1 MSDSAAAVASPAAR
15 RGRSR
20 RFAVVAGLSCA
31 AAALLATAPAALL
44 GEDPAPAQSASPMIN
59 HSVYFTLNESTP
71 EGRAELVAA
80 CQKYLTDHEGTV
92 YFAAGPRAEEFSR
105 EVNDQTFD
113 VSLLVVF
120 ESKEAHD
127 KYAVAPRHLEFIK
140 EQKANWKTVRVFDSE
155 VAPSK

>member
-1 MSDSAAAVASPAAR
+1 MSDSAAVSSRPA
-15 RGRSR
+15 SR
-20 RFAVVAGLSCA
+20 RFVLAAGLSCA
-31 AAALLATAPAALL
+31 AAALLAAAPAALL
-44 GEDPAPAQSASPMIN
+44 GDDSASAPSASPMIN

-80 CQKYLTDHEGTV
+80 CQKYLTGHEGTV
-92 YFAAGPRAEEFSR
+92 YFAAGPRAEEFAR

-120 ESKEAHD
+120 DSKEAHD
-127 KYAVAPRHLEFIK
+127 KYAVAPRHLEFIE

-155 VAPSK
+155 VAPTK